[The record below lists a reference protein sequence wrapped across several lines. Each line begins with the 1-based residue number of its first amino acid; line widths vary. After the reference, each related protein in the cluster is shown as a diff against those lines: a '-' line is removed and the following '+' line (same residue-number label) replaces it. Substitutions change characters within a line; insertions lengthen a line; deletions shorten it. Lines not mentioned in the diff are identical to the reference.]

1 MATLH
6 PRMFIAQAT
15 LESWLDSGHVDM
27 QSSVVVLKNHGRSY
41 DLEPA
46 VRFVSS
52 GPEGTAP
59 DLIGKVLTE
68 RRISELGGEM
78 MGDSVLFG
86 EAACVV
92 EAGYVGTLK
101 DGAAARGG

>member
-27 QSSVVVLKNHGRSY
+27 QSSMVVLKNHARAY
-41 DLEPA
+41 ALEPA
-46 VRFVSS
+46 VRFVASV
-52 GPEGTAP
+52 PDGTAP

-86 EAACVV
+86 EAAFVV
-92 EAGYVGTLK
+92 EPGYVGTLQ
-101 DGAAARGG
+101 DGASPKGG

>member
-1 MATLH
+1 MH

-27 QSSVVVLKNHGRSY
+27 ESSLVVLKNHGRAY
-41 DLEPA
+41 ELEPA
-46 VRFVSS
+46 VRFVASV
-52 GPEGTAP
+52 PEGKAP

-68 RRISELGGEM
+68 RRINELGGEM

-86 EAACVV
+86 EAAFVV
-92 EAGYVGTLK
+92 EAGYVGILR
-101 DGAAARGG
+101 DAPAARGG

>member
-15 LESWLDSGHVDM
+15 LEAWVDSGSVEM
-27 QSSVVVLKNHGRSY
+27 ESSFVVLKNHARTY
-41 DLEPA
+41 DLQPA
-46 VRFVSS
+46 VRFLSVV
-52 GPEGTAP
+52 PEEAAP

-68 RRISELGGEM
+68 QRVTELGGEM

-86 EAACVV
+86 EAAFQV
-92 EAGYVGTLK
+92 EPGYVGTL
-101 DGAAARGG
+101 RT